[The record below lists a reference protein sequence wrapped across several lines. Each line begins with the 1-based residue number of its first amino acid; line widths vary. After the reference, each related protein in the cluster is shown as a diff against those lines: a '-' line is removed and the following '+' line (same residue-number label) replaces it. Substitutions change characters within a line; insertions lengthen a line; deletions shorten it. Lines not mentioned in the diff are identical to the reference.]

1 MKTIKN
7 QTFPLERDLYNQH
20 NLELINCQFKGEEDG
35 ESALKECSDITLKS
49 CLMDLRYPL
58 WHDTNITLIEVEQ
71 TENCRA
77 SLWYSG
83 NIKISDSIL
92 NGIKALRECKDIVI
106 NKTKVSSPEFGWKC
120 NNIEINDC
128 DITSQYIFFLT
139 SNIKAKNSSFHGK
152 YGFQYM
158 ENVEFDNCYF
168 DTKDA
173 FWHGKNITVKNSVV
187 KGEYLGWYSE
197 NLTFINC
204 KIIGIQPLCYCKKLK
219 LIDCEMIDTNLA
231 FEYSEVDA
239 TIRGH
244 VDSIKNPLK
253 GKIKADSI
261 GEIILTEDSKYRSEA
276 DIECSKIT
284 INS

>member
-7 QTFPLERDLYNQH
+7 EIFLLERDLYNQH
-20 NLELINCQFKGEEDG
+20 NLELVNCQFKGVEDG
-35 ESALKECSDITLKS
+35 ESALKECTNITLNS

-58 WHDTNITLIEVEQ
+58 WHDTNIILIEVEQ

-77 SLWYSG
+77 SLWYSE

-106 NKTKVSSPEFGWKC
+106 NKTKVNSPEFGWKC

-139 SNIKAKNSSFHGK
+139 SNIKAKNSSFYGK

-158 ENVEFDNCYF
+158 EDVEFDNCYF

-173 FWHGKNITVKNSVV
+173 FWHSKNITVKNSVV

-204 KIIGIQPLCYCKKLK
+204 KIIGIQPLCYCKSLK

-231 FEYSEVDA
+231 FEYSEVNA
-239 TIRGH
+239 TIKGH

-261 GEIILTEDSKYRSEA
+261 GEIIITEDSKYHSEA
-276 DIECSKIT
+276 DIECPKIT
-284 INS
+284 INL